1 MSARTHHALNAMR
14 AVAAILVVVYHLRT
28 LLFAEGAGFL
38 YAVTGLGPAAVLVF
52 FVLSGYWVG
61 GSVLS
66 SFRRGTFTW
75 SRYVSARLGR
85 LWIVLIPAVALTA
98 VLDHLGL
105 ALLGHTSIYLGDPAY
120 HDTVPASDLAGRL
133 DPLTALG
140 NVAFLQTMVVPTYGT
155 NASLWSLAY
164 EAVYYA
170 VLPLALYAWRGS
182 HAGARVLNAV
192 LLLAILALAGPKVL
206 MYLPVWLLGAAVAW
220 FREPIAEHL
229 PPVGSRPLAVL
240 RAVAG
245 ATLLG
250 ALYLT
255 YTSYSTVNVL
265 LLAGVTAVLVAVLAG
280 DVRWTG
286 LPQRALEAVSR
297 YAESSYSLYAV
308 HLPVAAMI
316 AALLTPDVAARWAPT
331 PGHWLALAGLTA
343 GLLLI
348 GWAFAQVT
356 ERHTD
361 RLRRALQ
368 AALQRPQAAPTYPSR
383 HRERSRA

>member
-1 MSARTHHALNAMR
+1 MSAKTHHALNAMR

-28 LLFAEGAGFL
+28 LLFAEGEGFL
-38 YAVTGLGPAAVLVF
+38 YAITGLGPAAVLVF

-61 GSVLS
+61 GSVLNA
-66 SFRRGTFTW
+66 FRRGTFTW

-105 ALLGHTSIYLGDPAY
+105 ALLGDTSIYQGDPAY

-140 NVAFLQTMVVPTYGT
+140 NVTFLQTMVVHTYGT

-170 VLPLALYAWRGS
+170 VLPLALYAWRGTNTR
-182 HAGARVLNAV
+182 ARVLNAV

-220 FREPIAEHL
+220 FREPIARRL
-229 PPVGSRPLAVL
+229 PENLAVV

-245 ATLLG
+245 LALCG

-255 YTSYSTVNVL
+255 YANYSSLNVL
-265 LLAGVTAVLVAVLAG
+265 LLAGVTAVLVALLVTDL
-280 DVRWTG
+280 RWTG

-331 PGHWLALAGLTA
+331 PGHWLALAALTA
-343 GLLLI
+343 GMLVL

-361 RLRRALQ
+361 RLRTVLQ
-368 AALQRPQAAPTYPSR
+368 ATLQRPQAAPTYVSR